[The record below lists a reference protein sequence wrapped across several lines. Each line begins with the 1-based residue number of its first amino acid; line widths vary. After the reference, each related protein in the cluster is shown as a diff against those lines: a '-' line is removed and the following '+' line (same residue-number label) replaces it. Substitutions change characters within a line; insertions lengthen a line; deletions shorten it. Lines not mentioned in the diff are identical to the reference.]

1 VEPEASAKVFYKKN
15 GIRTSDKMPPQ
26 YEQSETIYQT
36 STRMLISHELDET
49 TAAGLGSING
59 HEKATDTLPGP
70 RYHVAA
76 SVLFETI
83 NRLESAM

>member
-1 VEPEASAKVFYKKN
+1 
-15 GIRTSDKMPPQ
+15 M
-26 YEQSETIYQT
+26 

-49 TAAGLGSING
+49 TAAGLRSING

-70 RYHVAA
+70 RYHVTA

-83 NRLESAM
+83 NRLESAMSRACLSVILLLPNNEFSFLLQ